1 MLSRALRLTCLILT
15 GTVLSAARAEEK
27 PPAELNGLPLLFHDD
42 FSGKDAQ
49 HWAPGDPKA
58 WKITEQDGNRVYS
71 QFAASKVQTP
81 VRSPFNRSLLKDIV
95 VSSFILD
102 VKLQSTGRDYGHRDM
117 CLFYGFQDPAHMYYT
132 HFGQKTDD
140 HANQTFIVNNAPRTK
155 ISTQTTSGTPWNDEW
170 HHARIVRDVDSGRI
184 EVYFDDMQTPAMV
197 SVDKTFTRGQIG
209 LGSFDDTGNFDDV
222 RLYGIK
228 AQRPE

>member
-1 MLSRALRLTCLILT
+1 MLSRALCLTCVIFT
-15 GTVLSAARAEEK
+15 GTALSAVRADEQ
-27 PPAELNGLPLLFHDD
+27 PPAEMNGLPLLYHDE
-42 FSGKDAQ
+42 FSGKDTQ
-49 HWAPGDPKA
+49 HWEPGDPKA
-58 WKITEQDGNRVYS
+58 WKLTEQDGNPVYS
-71 QFAASKVQTP
+71 LFAASKVQTP

-140 HANQTFIVNNAPRTK
+140 HANQTFIVNNAPRAK
-155 ISTQTTSGTPWNDEW
+155 ISTQTTPGTPWNDEW
-170 HHARIVRDVDSGRI
+170 HHARIIRDVDSGRI

-197 SVDKTFTRGQIG
+197 SVDKTFTWGQVG

-228 AQRPE
+228 VQRPE